1 MNPYAEVPSLYD
13 LYTQISRR
21 SPVPT
26 RFGEAIFRNGTGN
39 FDELPMDLPVGPDYV
54 LGPGDGLSIELWGG
68 VSEHLQRVVDREGRV
83 TLPEAGAIEVN
94 GRSLGDVQ
102 QLVQSVLRSEFRDV
116 HADVALARLRTVR
129 VYVVGDVLRP
139 GAYDVS
145 SLSTPLNA
153 LYQAGGP
160 TSRGSLRILRHYR
173 GPQLVGEIDLY
184 ELLLQGVLLEP
195 GALARW
201 GHDHGS
207 SPRCGTDGGGH
218 GAPSRDLRTE
228 S

>member
-1 MNPYAEVPSLYD
+1 VPSLYD

-21 SPVPT
+21 SPVLA
-26 RFGEAIFRNGTGN
+26 RFGEDVFRNGTGN

-68 VSEHLQRVVDREGRV
+68 VSQHLQRVVDREGRV
-83 TLPEAGAIEVN
+83 ALPEAGAIQVN

-116 HADVALARLRTVR
+116 HADVSLARLRTLR
-129 VYVVGDVLRP
+129 VYVVGDVERP

-153 LYQAGGP
+153 LYQ
-160 TSRGSLRILRHYR
+160 TVL
-173 GPQLVGEIDLY
+173 DLLGDSN
-184 ELLLQGVLLEP
+184 LLIRKGVLILEHARRHELP
-195 GALARW
+195 AIAGQLERTRVVEQGDSSLSFYHWLAA
-201 GHDHGS
+201 D
-207 SPRCGTDGGGH
+207 
-218 GAPSRDLRTE
+218 
-228 S
+228 